1 MHVHEGIMFLF
12 TRRADNE
19 NKPEIA
25 EALNRS
31 QALIEFGLDGTV
43 KTANENFLKL
53 MGFSLDQVVGK
64 NHSTFVPKHEG
75 DSAEYRAF
83 WQALRG
89 GETQTGVFR
98 RVKRDGS
105 DIWLQASY
113 IPTTNRAGALTG
125 VIKLATDV
133 TERVLRDVFSS
144 GQTDAIGKSM
154 AVIEFELDGTIVR
167 ANQNF
172 LDTLG
177 YSLSEIQGK
186 HHSMFIDPAQV
197 KGEEYKQFWPS
208 LAAGNFKQGE
218 FKRIGKGGREVWI
231 QATYNPIRDLDGNPF
246 RVVKFA
252 TDVTKQKLKAADAQG
267 QIDAIGASQAVI
279 EFDLDGII
287 QSANAH
293 FLGAIGYTIDE
304 IRGKHHRMFV
314 DKGYQSSPEYAEFWD
329 ALRRGQY
336 RSGEFRRIGKGGRE
350 VWIQASYNPIC
361 DLNGKPFKVVKYASD
376 VTDQVLA
383 RKRAE
388 HVQQLME
395 TVAAGAEELN
405 ASVKEIATSMVKS
418 KDTTAGAFD
427 LVVAADGFTVELEG
441 ATKAMGGIVEAIND
455 ITGQISLLALNA
467 TIESARAG
475 EAGKGFAVV
484 ANEVKNLANQAKNAT
499 DQIGE
504 NISRMQH
511 VSSEVVNSLA
521 SIRSAMDE
529 VQEYVASTAAAVEE
543 QSTVANDMSANMQRA
558 SQEASAMGR

>member
-1 MHVHEGIMFLF
+1 MFLF

-177 YSLSEIQGK
+177 YSLAEIQGK

>member
-1 MHVHEGIMFLF
+1 MFLF

>member
-1 MHVHEGIMFLF
+1 MFLF

-197 KGEEYKQFWPS
+197 KSEEYKQFWPS

-304 IRGKHHRMFV
+304 IRGRHHRMFV

>member
-1 MHVHEGIMFLF
+1 MFLF

-177 YSLSEIQGK
+177 YSLAEIQGK

-467 TIESARAG
+467 TIEAARAG